1 MRSAPG
7 IESSLPG
14 ADIVQG
20 LGGERGNKRFAIVR
34 RLGSGG
40 MGMVYEVQDRERGE
54 TLALKTI
61 QRLNAD
67 DILAF
72 KNEFRFLSGITH
84 HNLVRLGELL
94 RVGERWFFT
103 MELVHGVDFQSYV
116 RPPRADELLP
126 GAEPPEPPEPSPSP
140 AQFSTVAT
148 VELSSSDRGS
158 GRASRLQTASSTQVD
173 EARLRACLSQLV
185 DGVCALHEAGIVH
198 RDIKP
203 SNVLVEHTGRV
214 VILDFGL
221 AASQR
226 TRRSLRMAGT
236 PQFMAPEQA
245 AGLPPSRAADW
256 YAVGVMLYLAL
267 VGQLP
272 FLGDAGYVLKQ
283 KRFVDAPA
291 PSDLVPDVPE
301 DLDELCVE
309 LLRRNPEDRPH
320 GRDIL
325 RRLGRAEALPLGRV
339 RAPRRLFIGRR
350 AELRTLHAS
359 FDAAREQPM
368 AVLLSGRSGVG
379 KSALVQQFVR
389 QLTRDT
395 PALIIHGRCYERES
409 VPFKAV
415 DEVIDDLT
423 HQLSALP
430 RDTQR
435 ALLPPGASVIAQAFP
450 VFRKLLEPEDGAGG
464 AGVAGVA
471 VGAGGTALHIVDPQQ
486 RRAALFAQLRAL
498 MQALAGYRPVVVIV
512 DDLQWADRDS
522 VALLAELTRPPGA
535 PPIMLLGTMQGPGP
549 LSGGSPAGQRGT
561 LQGMFSCEV
570 RQLEIEPLKVRAAR
584 ELAHAVLDELDVE
597 HAHVQPMAAAVAR
610 ESQGVP
616 FFIELLARHAALH
629 GPGHVLDLDRVVR
642 ARLAA
647 LTPLE
652 QRVLG
657 AMCLSGRP
665 LVLSVMVRALGCA
678 FSELVQSVADLRS
691 HALVATSGTSG
702 DRVECYHDGVRT
714 AVLAGLGEPE
724 RRALHEALA
733 QALEEEGG
741 DDELLAIHW
750 RGAGAHARAA
760 FYAERAA
767 RDAAGAMA
775 FDRASELYAMVLS
788 VEVPGEARRIELLT
802 HLGQSLALAG
812 RSGEAAR
819 VFLELAESMPS
830 PHAQHYRQRAVEQL
844 LTSGHVEQGLDVLH
858 GLLDEIGIRYPRTRL
873 TTMAGLLYRRLRLRL
888 RGFAAGPAPAAPDPD
903 HLGAV
908 EIAHAASVGL
918 AMTDHLRSAY
928 FQTRSL
934 ERALD
939 SGDLYR
945 ITRALAF
952 EACFVGIAGHRT
964 AARADD
970 VLARAAALAQQVTEP
985 HAHAMVA
992 LAYGINAF
1000 MRGHWRAA
1008 RMQLEHAAHL
1018 LRNRCV
1024 GVTWELT
1031 TVHGFLCWTLWHLG
1045 EIRDQERLLPLY
1057 MAEAES
1063 RGDIYAIM
1071 SFATNLRLS
1080 DDDSAR
1086 ERRKTLALLQD
1097 SEHGSYLPR
1106 HTLFFNLATLDLYE
1120 GDGIAAWERLRHVW
1134 GWIKASM
1141 NLRVETARIVYHE
1154 LRGRA
1159 AIAALVQYRSRRR
1172 QLRRAALRDIRALA
1186 CEPADWAHGYAH
1198 LLRGGLLAV
1207 YGEPAA
1213 AMDAYAAA
1221 EEVLERCDMQLARC
1235 AARDRRGALLGGAE
1249 GHALRADA
1257 HRVLA
1262 EQGIVNPERMLGLVA
1277 PGRWPAFRA
1286 TGPHAL
1292 QTEPSPRT
1300 RVLTR
1305 TGVRQAQSAIE

>member
-14 ADIVQG
+14 TELGQG
-20 LGGERGNKRFAIVR
+20 LAGERKRFAIVR

-40 MGMVYEVQDRERGE
+40 MGMVYEVYDRERNE
-54 TLALKTI
+54 TVALKTI
-61 QRLNAD
+61 QRLSAD

-84 HNLVRLGELL
+84 RNLVRLGELL
-94 RVGERWFFT
+94 RVGDRWFFT
-103 MELVHGVDFQSYV
+103 MELVHGVDFQSFV
-116 RPPRADELLP
+116 RLPRQDALP
-126 GAEPPEPPEPSPSP
+126 AAEPAPEPDTAESSASP

-148 VELSSSDRGS
+148 VELTSSDRGS
-158 GRASRLQTASSTQVD
+158 GRASRMLSASSTQLD
-173 EARLRACLSQLV
+173 ETRLRTCLSQLV
-185 DGVCALHEAGIVH
+185 EGVCALHDAGIVH

-203 SNVLVEHTGRV
+203 SNVLVENTGRV

-221 AASQR
+221 ATSQR
-226 TRRSLRMAGT
+226 TRRSLRVAGT
-236 PQFMAPEQA
+236 PQYMAPEQA

-272 FLGDAGYVLKQ
+272 FMGDSGYVLKQ
-283 KRFVDAPA
+283 KRFVDAHA
-291 PSDLVPDVPE
+291 PSDLVHDVPA

-320 GRDIL
+320 GREIL
-325 RRLGRAEALPLGRV
+325 RRLGRAAALPLGRA
-339 RAPRRLFIGRR
+339 RAPRRLFVGRR
-350 AELRTLHAS
+350 PELRTLHAS
-359 FDAAREQPM
+359 FDAAREQPV

-423 HQLSALP
+423 HQLAALP

-435 ALLPPGASVIAQAFP
+435 ALLPPGATVIAQAFP
-450 VFRKLLEPEDGAGG
+450 VFRKLFEPEGSSGPAP
-464 AGVAGVA
+464 
-471 VGAGGTALHIVDPQQ
+471 GGTVVQIADPQQ
-486 RRAALFAQLRAL
+486 RRAALFAQMRAL
-498 MQALAGYRPVVVIV
+498 MHALTGYRPVVVIV

-535 PPIMLLGTMQGPGP
+535 PPIMLLGTLQAPGQGPGDA
-549 LSGGSPAGQRGT
+549 PAPQRVA
-561 LQGMFSCEV
+561 LHAMFSCDV
-570 RQLEIEPLKVRAAR
+570 RHLDVEPLRLRAAR

-597 HAHVQPMAAAVAR
+597 PAHVQPMAAAVAR

-616 FFIELLARHAALH
+616 FFIELLARHAAQH
-629 GPGHVLDLDRVVR
+629 GAGHVLDLDRVVR
-642 ARLAA
+642 ASLAA
-647 LTPLE
+647 LAPLE
-652 QRVLG
+652 QRILG
-657 AMCLSGRP
+657 AVCLSGRP
-665 LVLSVMVRALGCA
+665 LPLSVMGRALGCA
-678 FSELVQSVADLRS
+678 FSELVQSVADLRA
-691 HALVATSGTSG
+691 HALVATSGVSG

-714 AVLAGLGEPE
+714 AVLAGLGEAE
-724 RRALHEALA
+724 RRALHHALA
-733 QALEEEGG
+733 QALEAEGG
-741 DDELLAIHW
+741 ADDELLAIHW

-767 RDAAGAMA
+767 RDAAAAMA
-775 FDRASELYAMVLS
+775 FDRASDLYAMVLS
-788 VEVPGEARRIELLT
+788 LEVPGEARRVELLT
-802 HLGQSLALAG
+802 HLSQSLAMAG
-812 RSGEAAR
+812 RSSEAAR
-819 VFLELAESMPS
+819 AFLELAENVPN
-830 PHAQHYRQRAVEQL
+830 PHAQRHRQRAVEQL
-844 LTSGHVEQGLDVLH
+844 LTSGHVEQGLRVLH

-873 TTMAGLLYRRLRLRL
+873 TALAGLMFRRLRLRL
-888 RGFAAGPAPAAPDPD
+888 RGLAASPPPAAPAPD

-908 EIAHAASVGL
+908 EIAHATSIGL
-918 AMTDHLRSAY
+918 AMTDLLRSAY

-934 ERALD
+934 ERALA
-939 SGDLYR
+939 SGDPYR

-952 EACFVGIAGHRT
+952 EACFLGTAGHRL
-964 AARADD
+964 AARADEL
-970 VLARAAALAQQVTEP
+970 LARAAALAQQLTEP
-985 HAHAMVA
+985 HAHAMIA
-992 LAYGINAF
+992 LAYGVNAF

-1008 RMQLEHAAHL
+1008 RMQLEHAAHI

-1045 EIRDQERLLPLY
+1045 ELRDQERLLPLY

-1063 RGDIYAIM
+1063 RGDLYAIM

-1086 ERRKTLALLQD
+1086 ERRKTLSLLQD
-1097 SEHGSYLPR
+1097 SGHGNYLPR

-1120 GDGIAAWERLRHVW
+1120 GDGIAAWERLQHVW
-1134 GWIKASM
+1134 NWFKASLS
-1141 NLRVETARIVYHE
+1141 LRVETARIVYHE

-1159 AIAALVQYRSRRR
+1159 AIAALVQDRSRRR
-1172 QLRRAALRDIRALA
+1172 RLRRAALRDIRVLSR
-1186 CEPADWAHGYAH
+1186 EPADWAHGYAH
-1198 LLRGGLLAV
+1198 LLHAGLLAV
-1207 YGEPAA
+1207 SDDPAA
-1213 AMDAYAAA
+1213 AMAAYAAA
-1221 EEVLERCDMQLARC
+1221 EEVFERCDMQLAMC

-1257 HRVLA
+1257 HRYLA
-1262 EQGIVNPERMLGLVA
+1262 EQGIVNPERMLGLMA

-1286 TGPHAL
+1286 TGPQAL
-1292 QTEPSPRT
+1292 QAEPSPRA
-1300 RVLTR
+1300 RALKR
-1305 TGVRQAQSAIE
+1305 TGVRQAQAPIDE

>member
-1 MRSAPG
+1 MRAAPG
-7 IESSLPG
+7 IESSAPG
-14 ADIVQG
+14 TEIGQG
-20 LGGERGNKRFAIVR
+20 PAGERGGKRFAIVR

-54 TLALKTI
+54 VVALKTI
-61 QRLNAD
+61 QRLSAD

-84 HNLVRLGELL
+84 RNLVRLGELL
-94 RVGERWFFT
+94 RLGERWFFT

-116 RPPRADELLP
+116 RLPRADALP
-126 GAEPPEPPEPSPSP
+126 GSGPAEPREPREPREPPPSP
-140 AQFSTVAT
+140 AQFSTMAT
-148 VELSSSDRGS
+148 VELGSTDLGS
-158 GRASRLQTASSTQVD
+158 GRVSRTLTASSTQLD
-173 EARLRACLSQLV
+173 ETRLRACLSQLV

-221 AASQR
+221 ATSQR
-226 TRRSLRMAGT
+226 TRRSLRVAGT

-267 VGQLP
+267 VGQPP
-272 FLGDAGYVLKQ
+272 FMGDSGYVLKQ

-291 PSDLVPDVPE
+291 PSDLVPDVPA

-320 GRDIL
+320 GAEIL
-325 RRLGRAEALPLGRV
+325 RRLGRAEALPLGRG

-359 FDAAREQPM
+359 FDAAREQPV

-415 DEVIDDLT
+415 DEVVDDLT
-423 HQLSALP
+423 HQLSTLP

-435 ALLPPGASVIAQAFP
+435 ALLPPGASIIAQAFP
-450 VFRKLLEPEDGAGG
+450 VFRKLLDPDGAG
-464 AGVAGVA
+464 AP
-471 VGAGGTALHIVDPQQ
+471 GGTALHIADPQQ

-498 MQALAGYRPVVVIV
+498 MHALAGYRPVVIIV

-535 PPIMLLGTMQGPGP
+535 PPIMLLGTMQGPGQM
-549 LSGGSPAGQRGT
+549 SGDPPVAHRVV
-561 LQGMFSCEV
+561 LHAMFSCEV
-570 RQLEIEPLKVRAAR
+570 RQLEIEPLRLRAAR

-597 HAHVQPMAAAVAR
+597 PAHVQPMAAAVAR

-616 FFIELLARHAALH
+616 FFIELMARHAAQH

-642 ARLAA
+642 ASLAA
-647 LTPLE
+647 LAPLE
-652 QRVLG
+652 QRILG
-657 AMCLSGRP
+657 AVCLSGRP
-665 LVLSVMVRALGCA
+665 LALSVMGRALGCA
-678 FSELVQSVADLRS
+678 FSELVQSVADLRH
-691 HALVATSGTSG
+691 HALVATSGASG
-702 DRVECYHDGVRT
+702 DRVECYHDGVRA

-724 RRALHEALA
+724 CRALHHALA

-741 DDELLAIHW
+741 VDDELLAIHW

-767 RDAAGAMA
+767 RDAAAAMA
-775 FDRASELYAMVLS
+775 FDRASDLYAMVLS
-788 VEVPGEARRIELLT
+788 LEVPGEARRLELMT
-802 HLGQSLALAG
+802 HMGQALALAG
-812 RSGEAAR
+812 RSVEAAR
-819 VFLELAESMPS
+819 AFLELAESVPS
-830 PHAQHYRQRAVEQL
+830 PDAQHYRQRAVEQL
-844 LTSGHVEQGLDVLH
+844 LTSGHVEQGLSVLH

-873 TTMAGLLYRRLRLRL
+873 TAMAGLLYRRLRLRL
-888 RGFAAGPAPAAPDPD
+888 RGLAARPAPATPALD
-903 HLGAV
+903 HHFGAV
-908 EIAHAASVGL
+908 EIAHATSVGL
-918 AMTDHLRSAY
+918 AMTDQLRSAY
-928 FQTRSL
+928 FQARSL
-934 ERALD
+934 ERALA
-939 SGDLYR
+939 SGDPYR
-945 ITRALAF
+945 VTRALAF
-952 EACFVGIAGHRT
+952 EACFVGVAGHRT

-970 VLARAAALAQQVTEP
+970 LLARAAALAQQVSEP
-985 HAHAMVA
+985 HAHAMIA
-992 LAYGINAF
+992 LAHGVNAF
-1000 MRGHWRAA
+1000 MRGQWRAA
-1008 RMQLEHAAHL
+1008 RMQLEHAAHI

-1063 RGDIYAIM
+1063 RSDLYAIM

-1097 SEHGSYLPR
+1097 DGHGNYLPR

-1120 GDGIAAWERLRHVW
+1120 GDGIAAWERLQHVW
-1134 GWIKASM
+1134 RWIKSSLSA
-1141 NLRVETARIVYHE
+1141 RVETARIVYHE

-1159 AIAALVQYRSRRR
+1159 AVAALVQDRSRRG
-1172 QLRRAALRDIRALA
+1172 QLRRAALREIRALA
-1186 CEPADWAHGYAH
+1186 REPADWARGYAQ
-1198 LLRGGLLAV
+1198 LLRAGLLAA
-1207 YGEPAA
+1207 YDEPAA
-1213 AMDAYAAA
+1213 AMAAYAAA

-1257 HRVLA
+1257 HRCLA
-1262 EQGIVNPERMLGLVA
+1262 EQGIVNPERMLGLMA
-1277 PGRWPAFRA
+1277 PGRWPAFRS
-1286 TGPHAL
+1286 TGAQAP
-1292 QTEPSPRT
+1292 QVDPSPRT

-1305 TGVRQAQSAIE
+1305 TGVRQAQLPIE